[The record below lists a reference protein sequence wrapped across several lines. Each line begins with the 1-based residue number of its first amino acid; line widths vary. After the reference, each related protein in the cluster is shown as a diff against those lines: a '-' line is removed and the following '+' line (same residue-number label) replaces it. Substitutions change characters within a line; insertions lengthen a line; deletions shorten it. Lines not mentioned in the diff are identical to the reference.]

1 MNKNNSNAQK
11 PVSINLP
18 AERNNNQSQGSNK
31 LAKNNLKDFEIN
43 AGTGMFEDLR
53 NETDMR
59 INREIEDLLGDD
71 LMDDGDSFSERNLN
85 PMNALQENCFL
96 SNDKKTTSKKNYY
109 ENYEEDNGFLEK
121 IMETYGNEQ
130 QPNNDY
136 TYGMSPNNK
145 KLSELKLN
153 LRNQNSQEKM
163 KDVLEKQATKEDP
176 SHFK

>member
-85 PMNALQENCFL
+85 P
-96 SNDKKTTSKKNYY
+96 KTTSKKNYY